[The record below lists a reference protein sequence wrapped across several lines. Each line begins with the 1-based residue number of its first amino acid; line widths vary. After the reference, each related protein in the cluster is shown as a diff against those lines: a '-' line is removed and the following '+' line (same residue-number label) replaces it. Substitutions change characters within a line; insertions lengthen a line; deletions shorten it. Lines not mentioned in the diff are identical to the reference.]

1 MYRNLIRDRGK
12 PHAPHR
18 MRLGF
23 AGYLFLWWAL
33 GQRDMNLSKKRH
45 TLKNDVKMRGTF
57 DVFWLLRCLGE
68 LEERRDT
75 SWKTGKERR
84 PDT

>member
-1 MYRNLIRDRGK
+1 VVEDCGVPFLVVGLGRRDV
-12 PHAPHR
+12 
-18 MRLGF
+18 
-23 AGYLFLWWAL
+23 
-33 GQRDMNLSKKRH
+33 DVSKKRH

-57 DVFWLLRCLGE
+57 DVSWLLRCIGQ
-68 LEERRDT
+68 LEEQRDT